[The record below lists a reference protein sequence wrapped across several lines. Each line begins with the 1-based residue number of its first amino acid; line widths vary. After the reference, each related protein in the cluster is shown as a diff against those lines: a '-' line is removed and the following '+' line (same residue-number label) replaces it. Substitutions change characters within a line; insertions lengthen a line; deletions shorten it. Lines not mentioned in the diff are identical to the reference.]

1 MASPGQKLI
10 VDFLFL
16 TFNLLK
22 DIRAVTYFLDLILTI
37 LSQRG
42 DPLQKSEDS
51 ISPLMVNITRK
62 TSFVKYSRL
71 QNLGISVFTLF
82 HVKSILYLHVGF
94 DALKLIKQN
103 QLI

>member
-1 MASPGQKLI
+1 M
-10 VDFLFL
+10 F
-16 TFNLLK
+16 
-22 DIRAVTYFLDLILTI
+22 RAATYFLDLILTI

-51 ISPLMVNITRK
+51 ISLLMVNIRRK

-82 HVKSILYLHVGF
+82 HVKSILYLHMGF